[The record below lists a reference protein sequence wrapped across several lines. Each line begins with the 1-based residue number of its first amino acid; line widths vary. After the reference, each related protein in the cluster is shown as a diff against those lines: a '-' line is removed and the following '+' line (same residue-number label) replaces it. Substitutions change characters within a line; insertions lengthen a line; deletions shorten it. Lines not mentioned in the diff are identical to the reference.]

1 MVNINIIK
9 TIMEKL
15 INKLSDLKNYLK
27 IKKNIFLLIIDSI
40 AWLFHVDK

>member
-1 MVNINIIK
+1 MVIIIIIK
-9 TIMEKL
+9 IIMEKL

-40 AWLFHVDK
+40 AQLFHVDK

>member
-1 MVNINIIK
+1 MVIIIIIK
-9 TIMEKL
+9 IIMEKL

-40 AWLFHVDK
+40 AQLFHLDK

>member
-1 MVNINIIK
+1 MVIIIIIK

-27 IKKNIFLLIIDSI
+27 NKKKYFSFNN
-40 AWLFHVDK
+40 